1 MASTPEEALADWTR
15 ASCDTK
21 ELRLRDV
28 IHLPCIMYAPGRVV
42 VWQEDDQVPEY
53 QELVGPLAGSIC
65 ELKSYELVGA
75 NELKHIY
82 KATYDRFRPDGS
94 TIWTGVVT
102 LLTVLN
108 RDGDW
113 RIVLNNGLG
122 SPSVPPELLAE
133 IAAAR
138 ESD

>member
-1 MASTPEEALADWTR
+1 MRFPSIS
-15 ASCDTK
+15 SCLD
-21 ELRLRDV
+21 RW
-28 IHLPCIMYAPGRVV
+28 P
-42 VWQEDDQVPEY
+42 
-53 QELVGPLAGSIC
+53 GSIC

-75 NELKHIY
+75 NDLKRIY
-82 KATYDRFRPDGS
+82 RATYDRFRPDGT

-108 RDGDW
+108 TDGDW

-122 SPSVPPELLAE
+122 SPPPELLAE

-138 ESD
+138 EAG

>member
-1 MASTPEEALADWTR
+1 MASTPEQALVDWTR

-28 IHLPCIMYAPGRVV
+28 IHLPCVMYTPGRVV
-42 VWQEDDQVPEY
+42 IWQEEADVPEY

-65 ELKSYELVGA
+65 VLKSYDLVGA
-75 NELKHIY
+75 NAVKSIY
-82 KATYDRFRPDGS
+82 RATYDRFRPDGS
-94 TIWTGVVT
+94 AIWKDVVT

-108 RDGDW
+108 KDGDW
-113 RIVLNNGLG
+113 RIVINDGLG
-122 SPSVPPELLAE
+122 SPPAELLAE

-138 ESD
+138 DSD